1 MMVLSNTLFSRLT
14 AGYNESLSC
23 GGVDGQRV
31 AERLSMLSEIGR
43 TAEGGVDRPGFS
55 SEEKQAKALVMS
67 WMEEAGLHV
76 TTDGAGNV
84 IGRLEGPEPGKAI
97 LSGSHVDSVPNG
109 GNFDGPLGV
118 IAALEVAEAWKE
130 TGVQPAKPYE
140 VIIFSDEEGS
150 RFGSGLTGSHAMA
163 GELTEERIASLCD
176 ADGRTF
182 AEVMEDYGTSVEA
195 VRAAARDMDDI
206 ALYVEVH
213 IEQGK
218 LLERTGLSVGAVE
231 GIAGPVW
238 MDVTFE
244 GTAGH
249 AGNTPMDDRRD
260 PLVAASHFVHVV
272 SSLPRKFSD
281 TAVATVGKLTVSPN
295 GINVIPQKVELTV
308 DVRDIHKDKRTQLV
322 EAIVGAAQVSANM
335 HNVDVTTR
343 QMLAVEPLLVPEHLL
358 TDMNE
363 AIRQFGMPAM
373 DLVSGAGHDAMVIG
387 RKVPAAML
395 FVKSAGGVSHNPAE
409 WTDLN
414 DCVKAVHVLKAFIE
428 KQMED

>member
-1 MMVLSNTLFSRLT
+1 
-14 AGYNESLSC
+14 
-23 GGVDGQRV
+23 
-31 AERLSMLSEIGR
+31 
-43 TAEGGVDRPGFS
+43 
-55 SEEKQAKALVMS
+55 
-67 WMEEAGLHV
+67 MEEAGLQV
-76 TTDGAGNV
+76 REDGAGNV
-84 IGRLEGPEPGKAI
+84 IGRLEGVADGPAV

-118 IAALEVAEAWKE
+118 IAALEVAEAWRE
-130 TGVQPAKPYE
+130 TGHQPERPYE
-140 VIIFSDEEGS
+140 VIVFSDEEGS

-163 GELTEERIASLCD
+163 GELTDERMASVRD
-176 ADGRTF
+176 MNGQTF
-182 AEVMEDYGTSVEA
+182 AEVMDTYGTSVMG
-195 VRAAARDMDDI
+195 VKSAARN
-206 ALYVEVH
+206 LRGVGLFVELH

-218 LLERTGLSVGAVE
+218 KLERAGLAVGAVK

-272 SSLPRKFSD
+272 SSLPRKFSE
-281 TAVATVGKLTVSPN
+281 TAVATVGRLTVSPN

-308 DVRDIHKDKRTQLV
+308 DVRDIQEDKRTRLV

-335 HNVDVTTR
+335 HHADVTTR
-343 QMLAVEPLLVPEHLL
+343 QTLSVDPLLVQEDLL
-358 TDMNE
+358 ADMNE
-363 AIRQFGMPAM
+363 AIEELGMTPM

-395 FVKSAGGVSHNPAE
+395 FVRSENGISHNPAE

-414 DCVKAVHVLKAFIE
+414 DCVKGIHVLKAFIE
-428 KQMED
+428 KRMGE